1 MIKQTTPNIFFLTLT
16 ILITIFMLSILYLPS
31 QTSFAHHVVKEI
43 AVTER
48 PMKISL
54 DEPLLFVSNLGQPV
68 VSIISTV
75 SDKVVGTIN
84 TTQGVIDVE
93 GVNDNNKVL
102 YIANYNTDEI
112 IVIDTKNNDTIVKTI
127 QVSAHPIDVKVDPVT
142 NQVLVTSFASKK
154 LTFISGDTNEITG
167 TIDTGISPWGIGI
180 DNGKHLAYIGHH
192 NSSYIAVVDILSKKV
207 IKQIPIGFE
216 GQSVAVDTDE
226 HKIYVSFH
234 DIDKVVKIN
243 GNNNEIETVIELDG
257 RTPNDIAV
265 DSISHKLYAS
275 IKSSNNLFVMGPE
288 SYALSVPVV
297 TQEPPILFVDNIIVH
312 GQDVQILNP
321 VLMDTT
327 AAGEKYSFISPYLT
341 SAAILDSENKSLS
354 MQVTSSDGGDLQI
367 KIPKTIL
374 DIIIEGDRNM
384 TVLVGGEKTEFKE
397 IPSSL
402 SDQQLQQ
409 KDLSKEILVFI
420 PKGDRKVEITGKIIS

>member
-1 MIKQTTPNIFFLTLT
+1 
-16 ILITIFMLSILYLPS
+16 
-31 QTSFAHHVVKEI
+31 
-43 AVTER
+43 
-48 PMKISL
+48 
-54 DEPLLFVSNLGQPV
+54 
-68 VSIISTV
+68 
-75 SDKVVGTIN
+75 
-84 TTQGVIDVE
+84 
-93 GVNDNNKVL
+93 
-102 YIANYNTDEI
+102 
-112 IVIDTKNNDTIVKTI
+112 
-127 QVSAHPIDVKVDPVT
+127 
-142 NQVLVTSFASKK
+142 
-154 LTFISGDTNEITG
+154 
-167 TIDTGISPWGIGI
+167 
-180 DNGKHLAYIGHH
+180 
-192 NSSYIAVVDILSKKV
+192 
-207 IKQIPIGFE
+207 
-216 GQSVAVDTDE
+216 
-226 HKIYVSFH
+226 
-234 DIDKVVKIN
+234 
-243 GNNNEIETVIELDG
+243 
-257 RTPNDIAV
+257 
-265 DSISHKLYAS
+265 
-275 IKSSNNLFVMGPE
+275 MGPE

-327 AAGEKYSFISPYLT
+327 AAGEKYRFISPYLT

-374 DIIIEGDRNM
+374 DAIIEGDRNM